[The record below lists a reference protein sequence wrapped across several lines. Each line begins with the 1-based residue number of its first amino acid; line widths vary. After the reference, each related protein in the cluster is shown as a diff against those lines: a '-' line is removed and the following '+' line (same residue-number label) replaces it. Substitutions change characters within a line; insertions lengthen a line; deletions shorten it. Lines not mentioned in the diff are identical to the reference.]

1 MKLKN
6 LEKVLDDLFGPF
18 GEEKDLIIDAAMK
31 DIDGINKVD
40 SSSSKQILEMFNDV
54 FNKKSRVVSKKVS
67 GRYKEILKYY
77 DIGEIKQA
85 MINASK
91 DDFHID
97 SNFKYCT
104 LEYFSRLEQI
114 DKWVSLKV
122 KKEEKNKF
130 IMPKFNTKN

>member
-77 DIGEIKQA
+77 DIDEIKQA

-97 SNFKYCT
+97 SNFK
-104 LEYFSRLEQI
+104 
-114 DKWVSLKV
+114 
-122 KKEEKNKF
+122 
-130 IMPKFNTKN
+130 

>member
-31 DIDGINKVD
+31 DLEAVNKVD
-40 SSSSKQILEMFNDV
+40 SSSNKNILDMFNKV
-54 FNKKSRVVSKKVS
+54 FNKRSRVVSKKVAN
-67 GRYKEILKYY
+67 RYKEILKYY
-77 DIGEIKQA
+77 DMKEIKQA

-91 DDFHID
+91 DDFHIE

-104 LEYFSRLEQI
+104 LEYFARLEQI
-114 DKWVSLKV
+114 DKWVSVKV

>member
-122 KKEEKNKF
+122 KREEKNKF